1 MTILL
6 ENDAYVHPEM
16 EVVPLDGL
24 LLCQSS
30 GEVSAGDL
38 FEDEFERLYL

>member
-1 MTILL
+1 MTIFF

-16 EVVPLDGL
+16 EVVPLGGL
-24 LLCQSS
+24 LLCQSN

-38 FEDEFERLYL
+38 FEDEFDRL